1 MPALRPETRAVGSAS
16 RTRSWPRPVYAVNI
30 DGDYGP
36 SPEKAVHLLQ
46 PEVDAIIGASIWKA
60 LG

>member
-46 PEVDAIIGASIWKA
+46 PEVDAIIGASI
-60 LG
+60 